1 MANPSA
7 KSVFEHL
14 INNVLELDAD
24 DINALTGPIG
34 KIRSMRDFNKKLTI
48 DGLNTLRKE
57 GTISMSCWQC
67 LTDLKVYLA
76 DQPSSYKSLMAMT
89 IDTWDD
95 LDMSVLRLNHKL
107 ASANITTVT
116 PTLNSNTV
124 THSDIDISSF
134 LKYVHLS
141 LLDKA
146 HILSFYD
153 LLLTQ
158 AIGHNIFLRPASEIT
173 RSEGVVPDGLDATCT
188 QLTATALH
196 SKLSATGTINMA
208 YVDAHNLLASTTDG
222 YEVLQLLLNQVHPLL
237 VVKNIATVDI
247 PKYSTYNSL
256 FRFAREVKQYV
267 SNHKLKSRDFTEQE
281 ITQIFLSHLDH
292 PRYATAIKQCENA
305 ILVSPQVDDIYR
317 VPAIAGTID
326 QLAPTT
332 TTTTT
337 THQQRNSEIRAIQDY
352 YEDDSSPDFA
362 DYCHTVNASGESPF
376 CRSFRDGGGRSP
388 FSRGGGKGRGGRYS
402 AGFGRGG
409 RGRGNRKHASYKGTC
424 NSCGMANHH
433 ADSCHFLMKLQQ
445 SLTYLGINPDAN
457 HHKRTHFTRK
467 KTYDRHRSTVRSLI
481 DAGFIPYSLADVD
494 TFIDVVDGDPD
505 VFSPDIINSVDDG
518 SEYDEE

>member
-1 MANPSA
+1 MTSPT
-7 KSVFEHL
+7 KKEVFEHL
-14 INNVLELDAD
+14 INNVLDLDAD
-24 DINALTGPIG
+24 DISALTKAPG
-34 KIRSMRDFNKKLTI
+34 KIKDLRGFNKTLTFDTI
-48 DGLNTLRKE
+48 TTLRKE
-57 GTISMSCWQC
+57 GHFSMSCAQS
-67 LTDLKVYLA
+67 LTDMKMFLTA
-76 DQPSSYKSLMAMT
+76 QDPSYTSLMAMT
-89 IDTWDD
+89 METWDL
-95 LDMSVLRLNHKL
+95 LDMTVLRLNHKL
-107 ASANITTVT
+107 GSSSISTVK
-116 PTLNSNTV
+116 PTLNANTV
-124 THSDIDISSF
+124 THSDIETNSF

-158 AIGHNIFLRPASEIT
+158 AIGHNIFLRPANEIT
-173 RSEGVVPDGLDATCT
+173 RTKGVVPDGLNATCT

-196 SKLSATGTINMA
+196 SKLSATGTINAA
-208 YVDAHNLLASTTDG
+208 YIDAHNLLASTTDG
-222 YEVLQLLLNQVHPLL
+222 YEVLQLLMNQVHPLL

-267 SNHKLKSRDFTEQE
+267 KNHKLKSRDFTEQE

-292 PRYATAIKQCENA
+292 PRYAVAIKQCENA
-305 ILVSPQVDDIYR
+305 ILMSPHVDDIYR

-326 QLAPTT
+326 QLAPTKS
-332 TTTTT
+332 TT
-337 THQQRNSEIRAIQDY
+337 THQQRTSEIRAIHDF
-352 YEDDSSPDFA
+352 YEDDSSPDFEA
-362 DYCHTVNASGESPF
+362 YCHTVNDSGESPY

-388 FSRGGGKGRGGRYS
+388 FTRGGGRSRGGRYS
-402 AGFGRGG
+402 GRFGRGG
-409 RGRGNRKHASYKGTC
+409 RGRENRQNASYKGTC

-433 ADSCHFLMKLQQ
+433 ADSCHFLMKLRQ
-445 SLTYLGINPDAN
+445 SMTYLGMDPDAN
-457 HHKRTHFTRK
+457 NNKRTHFTRK

-481 DAGFIPYSLADVD
+481 DAGFIPYSQADVD

-518 SEYDEE
+518 LAYEDE